1 MLTPLCR
8 IRGPKGPSPG
18 AEVEGE
24 LGSPRGGEAFL
35 VLPSETIEDTGHS
48 ALATFIQ
55 RNGEECGPVWGLP
68 PIPTRALGKWPESL
82 QS

>member
-1 MLTPLCR
+1 M
-8 IRGPKGPSPG
+8 
-18 AEVEGE
+18 
-24 LGSPRGGEAFL
+24 
-35 VLPSETIEDTGHS
+35 LPSGTIEDAGHS